1 MDGHRAFLRQRH
13 AALPDSR
20 IGCPGATLRAC
31 RTTCAHGC
39 RVGPISSPSTCSIA
53 GAGCWSITS
62 TCCAAGRAR
71 RPFEVVAAVV
81 LPDHLHCVWTLPA
94 GDADNPTRCGHIKA
108 AFSRALPR
116 VEHRS
121 VRRIARAERGIWQ
134 RRYWE
139 HVIRDD
145 RDLAAHV
152 DYIHFN
158 PVKHG
163 HARRVVD
170 WPHST
175 FHLDVARGAVAAD
188 WGGDGDGCAAGG
200 GGERERGWMR
210 GRLVAG

>member
-1 MDGHRAFLRQRH
+1 MSNYTRAWVRGGTYFFTVNLLDRRRRLLVDHIDVLR
-13 AALPDSR
+13 
-20 IGCPGATLRAC
+20 GAF
-31 RTTCAHGC
+31 
-39 RVGPISSPSTCSIA
+39 
-53 GAGCWSITS
+53 
-62 TCCAAGRAR
+62 AAGRAR

-81 LPDHLHCVWTLPA
+81 LPDHLHCLWTLPA
-94 GDADNPTRCGHIKA
+94 GDADNATRWGHIKT

-152 DYIHFN
+152 DYIYFN

-175 FHLDVARGAVAAD
+175 FHRDVARGAVAAD

-200 GGERERGWMR
+200 GGEREGGWMR